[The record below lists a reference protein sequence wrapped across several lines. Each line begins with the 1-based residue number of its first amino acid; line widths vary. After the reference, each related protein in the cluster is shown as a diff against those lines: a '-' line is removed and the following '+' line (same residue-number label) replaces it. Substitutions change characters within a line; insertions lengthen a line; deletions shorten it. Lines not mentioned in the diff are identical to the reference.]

1 MKQLNIDIETY
12 SEADLSKCGV
22 YKYCDNPS
30 FEILLLGVSVD
41 KGPVVTYDLKQGE
54 SPPEEI
60 IEGIKDPKVLKYAFN
75 AQFERVCLSKSL
87 GVYLAPGSW
96 RCTMVASL
104 YLGLPGSLAAVGA
117 VLGLSKQKLEAGKE
131 LIKYFSTPVKPT
143 KANGMRSRNLPEHDL
158 ERWELYK
165 QYNVR
170 DVETELEISERVERF
185 PVPDFVW
192 KEYARDQQ
200 INDRGIEIDIDFAKK
215 AISGDETFRAK
226 YLQRARELTGLENP
240 NSPVQLKEWLTGQ
253 GLEVN
258 SLAKA
263 EVAALMETATGD
275 ALEVLQLRQLLSK
288 SSVKKYTAM
297 VNCCCSDGRAHGLLQ
312 FYGANRTGRW
322 AGRLIQ
328 VQNLPQ
334 NHIPDLA
341 VARELV
347 KNECFDAIE
356 ILYENGI
363 ADTLSQLIRTA
374 FVPKKG
380 CKFIVAD
387 YHSIEAVCLAFLA
400 GETWRNE
407 LFKDPHADIYC
418 ASASSMFHCNVVKN
432 GENGHIRQKGKIAE
446 LALGY
451 GGASGALISMGA
463 LDQGLTEEE
472 LQPLVDMWRRA
483 NPNIVKFWWDIDAAV
498 IKAVKKRTPVTLN
511 GLRFEYASGILFI
524 RLPSGR
530 RLAYVKPRVEQ
541 NAYGRDSI
549 TYEGVGASKHWE
561 RIESYGPKFCE
572 NVIQAYARDLLAAA
586 IERLESA
593 GYSIV
598 MTVHDECVIEAP
610 MEASVEEVCQI
621 MSITPDWARGLNV
634 SAAGYECPFY
644 QKD

>member
-1 MKQLNIDIETY
+1 MKQFNIDIETY

-54 SPPEEI
+54 SPPKEI
-60 IEGIKDPKVLKYAFN
+60 IEGIKAPKVIKYAFN
-75 AQFERVCLSKSL
+75 VQFERVWLSKSL
-87 GVYLAPGSW
+87 GVYLAPDSW

-104 YLGLPGSLAAVGA
+104 YLGLSGSLAAVGV

-131 LIKYFSTPVKPT
+131 LIKYFSMSVKPT
-143 KANGMRSRNLPEHDL
+143 KTNGMRSRNLPEHDP

-192 KEYARDQQ
+192 KKYARDQQ

-215 AISGDETFRAK
+215 AIFGAETSRAK
-226 YLQRARELTGLENP
+226 YLQRARELTGLGNP
-240 NSPVQLKEWLTGQ
+240 NSPIQLKDWLTDQ

-258 SLAKA
+258 SLVKA
-263 EVAALMETATGD
+263 EVAALMENVTGD

-297 VNCCCSDGRAHGLLQ
+297 VNCCCSDRRAHGLLQ
-312 FYGANRTGRW
+312 FYGVNRTGRW

-347 KNECFDAIE
+347 KNECFEAIE

-418 ASASSMFHCNVVKN
+418 ASASAMFHCNVVKN
-432 GENGHIRQKGKIAE
+432 GENGHLRQKGKIAE

-451 GGASGALISMGA
+451 GGVAGALISMGA

-472 LQPLVDMWRRA
+472 LQPLVDMWHKA
-483 NPNIVKFWWDIDAAV
+483 NPNIVKFWWNIDAAV

-511 GLRFEYASGILFI
+511 GLGFEYSSGILFI

-530 RLAYVKPRVEQ
+530 RLAYVKPRIEQ
-541 NAYGRDSI
+541 NVYGRDSI
-549 TYEGVGASKHWE
+549 TYEGV
-561 RIESYGPKFCE
+561 
-572 NVIQAYARDLLAAA
+572 
-586 IERLESA
+586 
-593 GYSIV
+593 
-598 MTVHDECVIEAP
+598 
-610 MEASVEEVCQI
+610 
-621 MSITPDWARGLNV
+621 
-634 SAAGYECPFY
+634 
-644 QKD
+644 